1 MPYTTMRGPALS
13 KSKLADAVK
22 AIRPSD
28 KETATRCYWE
38 YVPQDKDYTAD
49 EQAAFIICAM
59 PSVAR
64 FPAKVIADL
73 VTAEIRKRAM
83 CDVKPKD
90 HPFALPNLAKRA
102 LAENPELSQKCI
114 GVARR
119 QKHVPD
125 HIKSND
131 MWALQVAISMAI
143 GTAANG
149 QGYPTESSPECEPML
164 TDNELYDVMD
174 KWVSVNAMF

>member
-1 MPYTTMRGPALS
+1 MHCTAMKGPALS

-38 YVPQDKDYTAD
+38 YVPQDRDYTAD
-49 EQAAFIICAM
+49 EQAAFIICVM

-73 VTAEIRKRAM
+73 TTAEIRRRAI

-119 QKHVPD
+119 RKHVPD

-131 MWALQVAISMAI
+131 MWALQMAISMTI
-143 GTAANG
+143 GIAANG

-164 TDNELYDVMD
+164 TGDGLYDVMNTL
-174 KWVSVNAMF
+174 VSMNAMV